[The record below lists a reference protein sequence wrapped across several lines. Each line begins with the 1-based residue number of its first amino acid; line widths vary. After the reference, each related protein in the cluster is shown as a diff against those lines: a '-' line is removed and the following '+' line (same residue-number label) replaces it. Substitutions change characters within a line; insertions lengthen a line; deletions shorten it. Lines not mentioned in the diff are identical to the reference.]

1 MANIAAR
8 YAGKRRCASNANT
21 YQHHTHAERLGMG
34 LLARR
39 HDKLT
44 IDPFK
49 NKEKP

>member
-1 MANIAAR
+1 MRAR
-8 YAGKRRCASNANT
+8 AVTSNANT
-21 YQHHTHAERLGMG
+21 YQPHTHAERRSVG
-34 LLARR
+34 LLAPR